1 MKGLFK
7 TLLVNFSVLIILLVF
22 TDIIIGI
29 IANNSAVPISSR
41 YIQLREYPPNIDNDI
56 EVILENKGKITTS
69 ITTDS
74 NGFINGPNSTSEY
87 SKIDIAFIG
96 GSTTENYLLSPDL
109 RFPYQ
114 VEQKIKQEYDSGFKI
129 INAGVSGSSLANSNL
144 ILYSKIIDLKP
155 SYAFIMHNVNDLV
168 LLSKTMTYWDA
179 PTGRAIIIDRDEKKS
194 NFQFTVYHILKWVKD
209 NFFSN
214 LYRIFKNYF
223 SIDDKFFARN
233 MGAMGDEFEDYR
245 NNFFLD
251 DSIQVKNIEKYFKN
265 GLNTFI
271 SICRANGIQPV
282 LMTQPNRI
290 ENKSSFFMNEFKKW
304 GYDENQLD
312 IFSKTYSRFN
322 RIIIETA
329 NDNDVYFLDLN
340 SQIPQTEKYIY
351 DSVHLSNEGS
361 ILASN
366 IISNFISKNLFN
378 FELK

>member
-1 MKGLFK
+1 MKSLFK

-41 YIQLREYPPNIDNDI
+41 YIQLREYPPNIENDI
-56 EVILENKGKITTS
+56 EVILENEGKITTS

-114 VEQKIKQEYDSGFKI
+114 VEQKIKKEYDSGFKI

-179 PTGRAIIIDRDEKKS
+179 PTGRAIIIDRDEKKL
-194 NFQFTVYHILKWVKD
+194 NFQFTVYNILKWVKD

-214 LYRIFKNYF
+214 LYRIFKHYF

-233 MGAMGDEFEDYR
+233 MGGIGDEFEDYR

-329 NDNDVYFLDLN
+329 NDNDVYFIDLN
-340 SQIPQTEKYIY
+340 SQIPKTEKYIY

-361 ILASN
+361 KLASN
-366 IISNFISKNLFN
+366 IIYNFISKNLFN